1 MCNCYKKLKGASAF
15 VFVFALFSLF
25 STEASAQLWF
35 GGGLVFGSEIENI
48 GLQANGHLVVNEEN
62 KLRIGADIT
71 YFFTDKASV
80 DELELKTSVFAIN
93 VNGHYMLVSSDV
105 LILYALGG
113 LNFGF
118 VSVDASGPASQFLD
132 LVDTN
137 DTEIGLN
144 IGGGVEYG
152 VPFGRV
158 YAELKYVLGGFDQLV
173 IGGGVRIPI
182 SGNN

>member
-1 MCNCYKKLKGASAF
+1 MNYCFKKLPGIFVLAF
-15 VFVFALFSLF
+15 AMFTLFS
-25 STEASAQLWF
+25 SQASAQLWF
-35 GGGLVFGSEIENI
+35 GGGLVFGAEIENI

-80 DELELKTSVFAIN
+80 DDFELKTSVFTIN
-93 VNGHYMLVSSDV
+93 VNGHYMLVNSD
-105 LILYALGG
+105 LIILYAIGG
-113 LNFGF
+113 LNFAF
-118 VSVDASGPASQFLD
+118 VSVEASGPASQFLD

-144 IGGGVEYG
+144 IGGGLEYT

-158 YAELKYVLGGFDQLV
+158 YGELKYVLGGFDQLV

-182 SGNN
+182 SGGN